1 MTVKPQCCVC
11 FCIVRVFY
19 ISRKISNIDKSAWVT
34 WGFWFSIEALRRTQR
49 YVVPGGPNRQ
59 LARSRCSLLPRCL
72 SCMERSLSNLA
83 ILQQRQEQR
92 SNCNTMHPMSSPAT
106 CLLGVELQFHAGL
119 LASTSSS
126 TQLRT
131 AESRCGACS
140 RSLFSS
146 QKMSEWLV
154 ACGAVQFQANFA
166 QGHALKFTPAESPH
180 PKSPKPQSQQLISGL
195 CHHSFRLSC

>member
-1 MTVKPQCCVC
+1 MQTWKQEYGCRLLSDTRGNTVERALTIEVATVAHSAFTHNDSKAPMLRLLLQ
-11 FCIVRVFY
+11 RQSYY

-154 ACGAVQFQANFA
+154 ACGAVHK
-166 QGHALKFTPAESPH
+166 GML
-180 PKSPKPQSQQLISGL
+180 
-195 CHHSFRLSC
+195 